1 MAQDFFGSGIAGAD
15 RVSFDAG
22 LRQHMQRIFNY
33 MAGGLVVTGALA
45 YLVANTALAQLIF
58 GTPLRWLVMLAP
70 LGFVMYMNVRMLSLS
85 TTALRTLFWSFCA
98 TMGLS
103 MGAVFLI
110 FTGDSI
116 ARAFFITAAT
126 FGVMSLWG
134 YTTRRDLSN
143 FGAFL
148 LMAVF
153 GLIIASL
160 INIFLMSSGL
170 QWAVSVLGVFVFTGL
185 TAYDVQRIKQTYAA
199 AWGQEANDKMAV
211 FDAMALYMNFI
222 NAFQFLLQLTG
233 TRRN

>member
-1 MAQDFFGSGIAGAD
+1 MAQDFFGSGIAGTD

-45 YLVANTALAQLIF
+45 YLVANTVLAQLIF

-85 TTALRTLFWSFCA
+85 ATALRTLFWSFCA

-103 MGAVFLI
+103 MGAVFLV